1 MALRIPEVVTK
12 EEIEEFKAMDHL
24 TIDGHPALVLRA
36 EGGFARVVRRDCK
49 GGETIYSWFAVRS
62 VIETRGGAFRS

>member
-1 MALRIPEVVTK
+1 MAVREMAPTAD
-12 EEIEEFKAMDHL
+12 EIEEFKARDDL
-24 TIDGHPALVLRA
+24 TIDGVPALVLRA

-49 GGETIYSWFAVRS
+49 GGESVFSWFAVRS